1 MMMLTVVPRF
11 QSKTIIH
18 DPDPGRAGQRK
29 QAGVESGGHLRE
41 GLTFLPFSFSL
52 CGPESCTNYRK
63 VGNVL
68 IIVI

>member
-1 MMMLTVVPRF
+1 MMILTVVSRF
-11 QSKTIIH
+11 HSKTTIR

-29 QAGVESGGHLRE
+29 YAGVESGGHLRE
-41 GLTFLPFSFSL
+41 GHTFLPFSFSL
-52 CGPESCTNYRK
+52 CRPESCTNYRK